1 MSSDGRDTR
10 WEQHR
15 ADRRRELV
23 SHALR
28 AIRVHGPGVALEDI
42 ATRAGTSKTVIY
54 RHFGDRAGLYAAV
67 VESVHAYIHA
77 GLTTALE
84 LTDTEDLGRMAG
96 DLADAYLSL
105 VERDPHIYRFV
116 LAVPVATPAGAPD
129 PAGNLPAIMGT
140 HVSAAI
146 GAHLERTGADASSA
160 SIWGHGLVG
169 FIRAAADQWMDAS
182 PRPPRADVVAHITAI
197 FAPGFTGALSPS
209 PALGLEPA

>member
-10 WEQHR
+10 WAQHR

-42 ATRAGTSKTVIY
+42 AARAGTSKTVLY

-84 LTDTEDLGRMAG
+84 LTDAEDLGRMAG
-96 DLADAYLSL
+96 DLADAYLGL

-116 LAVPVATPAGAPD
+116 LAVPVVAATGAPD
-129 PAGNLPAIMGT
+129 PAGNLPAIMGA
-140 HVSAAI
+140 HVSEAI
-146 GAHLERTGADASSA
+146 GAHLARTGGDPTSA
-160 SIWGHGLVG
+160 AIWGHGLVG
-169 FIRAAADQWMDAS
+169 FIRAAADQWMDAD
-182 PRPPRADVVAHITAI
+182 PRPPRDAVVAHITAL
-197 FAPGFTGALSPS
+197 FAPGFTGALTP
-209 PALGLEPA
+209 